1 MSSFANITQLAERI
15 QSITAGLHLA
25 IPELIIAGT
34 ILFSLLIELFLHGKT
49 ERFSTS
55 WRYFT
60 CQIPLLLALSLSFQ
74 RSELGLTGS
83 FASGLFEANLGSNAI
98 NTLILG
104 IGFLLI
110 LMNQIHKKSLSFEEL
125 TGFLSI
131 LLGALLSS
139 LSSNA
144 LSLFL
149 SIEFMSMGTYVLV
162 SLRKESSRASL
173 PYVLFGLGSSALFI
187 YGISLLY
194 GLTGTLDF
202 TSVDFSRGISVADP
216 YLRGFALGLFAVGLL
231 FKMSWA
237 PFHPWNPDVMEHLP
251 AAWMTW
257 ISTAPKLAIAFV
269 GVRLLPG
276 IPISFANE
284 LAALAILTLLVG
296 NLGALGQNKTKRLLA
311 YSSIAHGGF
320 LAMAWFF
327 QPMQALDAILF
338 YGFLYSI
345 ASLLVFY
352 LIDDVGADDVK
363 SFTGLGAE
371 KPLPAFFLLTGLIA
385 LVGLP
390 PAGTFIAKITYFSLL
405 WSNYEMTTSIGL
417 LVLLIVAIL
426 VTAISLFY
434 YLKIPF
440 QLYFKKST
448 EKSDLWIELTSLEI
462 YSYGFLTAI
471 LIASILFPA
480 VLTNLWK

>member
-1 MSSFANITQLAERI
+1 MSSFASISTLTERI
-15 QSITAGLHLA
+15 QSITAGLNYV
-25 IPELIIAGT
+25 IPELIVAGT
-34 ILFSLLIELFLHGKT
+34 ILTSLFIELFLHSKT
-49 ERFSTS
+49 EKFSTS

-74 RSELGLTGS
+74 RSELGLSGI
-83 FASGLFEANLGSNAI
+83 FAAGLFEVNIGSNAI

-110 LMNQIHKKSLSFEEL
+110 LMNQIHRKSFTFEEMI
-125 TGFLSI
+125 GFLSI

-139 LSSNA
+139 MSTHA

-149 SIEFMSMGTYVLV
+149 SIEFMSIGTYVLV
-162 SLRKESSRASL
+162 SLRKEAARASL
-173 PYVLFGLGSSALFI
+173 PYVLFGLGSSALFL

-194 GLTGTLDF
+194 GLTGSLDF

-237 PFHPWNPDVMEHLP
+237 PFHPWNPDVMENLP
-251 AAWMTW
+251 ASWMTW
-257 ISTAPKLAIAFV
+257 ISTAPKIAIAFV
-269 GVRLLPG
+269 GIRLLSILPV
-276 IPISFANE
+276 SFANE
-284 LAALAILTLLVG
+284 LAVLAVLTLMVG
-296 NLGALGQNKTKRLLA
+296 HLGALGQNKTKRLLA

-327 QPMQALDAILF
+327 QPAQALDAILF

-352 LIDDVGADDVK
+352 LIDESGAEDVPA
-363 SFTGLGAE
+363 FAGLGSS
-371 KPLPAFFLLTGLIA
+371 KPLPDFFLLTGLVA

-390 PAGTFIAKITYFSLL
+390 PAGTFLAKLTYFSLL
-405 WSNYEMTTSIGL
+405 WSNYELNQTVGIL
-417 LVLLIVAIL
+417 ILLIVAIFT
-426 VTAISLFY
+426 TAISLFY

-440 QLYFKKST
+440 QLYFKKSLV
-448 EKSDLWIELTSLEI
+448 KSSLWSEMRPLEI
-462 YSYGFLTAI
+462 GSYGFLVAI
-471 LIASILFPA
+471 LLLSILFPT

>member
-1 MSSFANITQLAERI
+1 MSSFLNIAQLTERI
-15 QSITAGLHLA
+15 QSITTGIHLI

-49 ERFSTS
+49 DKFSTS

-60 CQIPLLLALSLSFQ
+60 IQIPLLLALSLSFQ
-74 RSELGLTGS
+74 RSELALTGAL
-83 FASGLFEANLGSNAI
+83 ASGLFEVNLGSNAV
-98 NTLILG
+98 NTLLIT

-110 LMNQIHKKSLSFEEL
+110 LMNQIHRKSFTFEEL
-125 TGFLSI
+125 IGFLSI
-131 LLGALLSS
+131 LLGALFATISTS
-139 LSSNA
+139 A
-144 LSLFL
+144 LGLFL

-162 SLRKESSRASL
+162 SLRKEAARASL

-194 GLTGTLDF
+194 GLTGTLDL
-202 TSVDFSRGISVADP
+202 SGVDFSRGISVADP

-237 PFHPWNPDVMEHLP
+237 PFHPWNPDVMENLP
-251 AAWMTW
+251 ASWMTW

-269 GVRLLPG
+269 GIRIIPSLPV
-276 IPISFANE
+276 SYANE
-284 LAALAILTLLVG
+284 LAVLAILTLLVG

-327 QPMQALDAILF
+327 QPIQALDAILF
-338 YGFLYSI
+338 YGFLYSV

-352 LIDDVGADDVK
+352 LIDDSESSEISA
-363 SFTGLGAE
+363 FAGLGAT
-371 KPLPAFFLLTGLIA
+371 KSLPSFFLLSGLIA

-390 PAGTFIAKITYFSLL
+390 PAGTFIAKLTYFSLL
-405 WSNYEMTTSIGL
+405 WSNYEINPAIGI
-417 LVLLIVAIL
+417 LVLLLVAIFT
-426 VTAISLFY
+426 TAISLVY

-448 EKSDLWIELTSLEI
+448 DKSSLWSEMSGLQM

-471 LIASILFPA
+471 LLLSILFPA

>member
-1 MSSFANITQLAERI
+1 MSSFANINQLAERI

-25 IPELIIAGT
+25 IPELIVAGT

-49 ERFSTS
+49 EKFSTS

-74 RSELGLTGS
+74 RNELGSTGS
-83 FASGLFEANLGSNAI
+83 FASGLFEANVGSNAI

-110 LMNQIHKKSLSFEEL
+110 LMNQIHKKSLTFEEL

-139 LSSNA
+139 LSSNS

-194 GLTGTLDF
+194 GLTGTLDY

-216 YLRGFALGLFAVGLL
+216 NLRGFALGLFAVGLL

-237 PFHPWNPDVMEHLP
+237 PFHPWNPDVMEQLP

-257 ISTAPKLAIAFV
+257 ISTAPKIAIAFV
-269 GVRLLPG
+269 GVRLLPAL
-276 IPISFANE
+276 PVSFVNE
-284 LAALAILTLLVG
+284 LAILAVLTLLVG
-296 NLGALGQNKTKRLLA
+296 NLGALGQNNTKRLLA

-320 LAMAWFF
+320 LAIAWFF
-327 QPMQALDAILF
+327 QPIQALDAILF

-352 LIDDVGADDVK
+352 LIDEVGANEVK
-363 SFTGLGAE
+363 SFAGLGVE

-390 PAGTFIAKITYFSLL
+390 PAGTFLAKMTYFSLL

-417 LVLLIVAIL
+417 LVLLLVAIV

-448 EKSDLWIELTSLEI
+448 EKSNLWQELTSLEI

-480 VLTNLWK
+480 ALTNLWK

>member
-1 MSSFANITQLAERI
+1 MSTFSNLTQLAEKI
-15 QSITAGLHLA
+15 QSITTGLHLA
-25 IPELIIAGT
+25 IPELIVAGT
-34 ILFSLLIELFLHGKT
+34 ILFSLLIELFLHTKT
-49 ERFSTS
+49 EKFSTS

-74 RSELGLTGS
+74 RTELGITGS
-83 FASGLFEANLGSNAI
+83 FASGLFEANLGSDAI

-110 LMNQIHKKSLSFEEL
+110 LMNQIHKKSLTFEEL

-139 LSSNA
+139 MSSNA

-237 PFHPWNPDVMEHLP
+237 PFHPWNPDVMEKLP

-269 GVRLLPG
+269 GVRLLPSL
-276 IPISFANE
+276 PVSFANE
-284 LAALAILTLLVG
+284 LAVLAILTLLIG

-327 QPMQALDAILF
+327 QPVQALDAILF

-352 LIDDVGADDVK
+352 LIDEVAAEDVSDFA
-363 SFTGLGAE
+363 GLGNS
-371 KPLPAFFLLTGLIA
+371 KPMPAFFLLTGLIA

-390 PAGTFIAKITYFSLL
+390 PAGTFIAKVTYFSLL
-405 WSNYEMTTSIGL
+405 WSNYEVTTSIGL
-417 LVLLIVAIL
+417 LVLLVVALL

-440 QLYFKKST
+440 QLYFKKPAKKT
-448 EKSDLWIELTSLEI
+448 TLWMDLTSIEI
-462 YSYGFLTAI
+462 YSYGFLTLI

-480 VLTNLWK
+480 VFTNLWK

>member
-1 MSSFANITQLAERI
+1 MPSFANITQLAERI

-25 IPELIIAGT
+25 IPELIVAGT

-49 ERFSTS
+49 EKFSTS

-74 RSELGLTGS
+74 RNELGLNGL
-83 FASGLFEANLGSNAI
+83 FASGLFEANVGSNAI

-110 LMNQIHKKSLSFEEL
+110 LMNQIHKKSLTFEEL

-139 LSSNA
+139 MSSNA

-202 TSVDFSRGISVADP
+202 TSVDFSRGISVADS

-237 PFHPWNPDVMEHLP
+237 PFHPWNPDVMEQLP
-251 AAWMTW
+251 APWMTW

-269 GVRLLPG
+269 GVRLLPAL
-276 IPISFANE
+276 PVSFANE
-284 LAALAILTLLVG
+284 LAVLAVLTLLVG

-327 QPMQALDAILF
+327 QPIQALDAILF

-345 ASLLVFY
+345 ASMLVFY
-352 LIDDVGADDVK
+352 LVDEALASDVHA
-363 SFTGLGAE
+363 FAGLGSE

-390 PAGTFIAKITYFSLL
+390 PAGTFIAKMTYFSLL
-405 WSNYEMTTSIGL
+405 WSNYEITTSIGL
-417 LVLLIVAIL
+417 LILLIVAIL
-426 VTAISLFY
+426 VSAISLFY

-440 QLYFKKST
+440 QLYFKKS
-448 EKSDLWIELTSLEI
+448 KQISDLWKELTSLEI

-471 LIASILFPA
+471 LIASLLFPA
-480 VLTNLWK
+480 VFTNLWK

>member
-1 MSSFANITQLAERI
+1 MSSFSNLTQLAERI

-25 IPELIIAGT
+25 IPELIVAGT
-34 ILFSLLIELFLHGKT
+34 VLFSLLIELFLQGKT
-49 ERFSTS
+49 EKFSTS

-60 CQIPLLLALSLSFQ
+60 CQIPLLLDLSLSFQ
-74 RSELGLTGS
+74 RSELGSTGS
-83 FASGLFEANLGSNAI
+83 FASGLFEANLGSNSI
-98 NTLILG
+98 NTLILA

-110 LMNQIHKKSLSFEEL
+110 LMNQIHKKSFTFEEL
-125 TGFLSI
+125 IGFLSI
-131 LLGALLSS
+131 LLGALLGS
-139 LSSNA
+139 LSTHA

-173 PYVLFGLGSSALFI
+173 PYILFGLGSSALFI

-194 GLTGTLDF
+194 GLTGTLEF
-202 TSVDFSRGISVADP
+202 ASVDFSRGISVADP
-216 YLRGFALGLFAVGLL
+216 YLRGLALGLFAVGLL

-237 PFHPWNPDVMEHLP
+237 PFHPWNPDVMENLP

-269 GVRLLPG
+269 GIRLIPVL
-276 IPISFANE
+276 PISFANE
-284 LAALAILTLLVG
+284 LAVLAILTLLVG

-352 LIDDVGADDVK
+352 LIDEANADDVK
-363 SFTGLGAE
+363 SFAGLGAE
-371 KPLPAFFLLTGLIA
+371 KPLPAFFLLTGLVA

-390 PAGTFIAKITYFSLL
+390 PAGTFIAKMTYFSLL
-405 WSNYEMTTSIGL
+405 WSNYEINPAVGL
-417 LVLLIVAIL
+417 LILLVVAIL

-448 EKSDLWIELTSLEI
+448 EKSDLWKELTSLEI

>member
-25 IPELIIAGT
+25 IPELIVAGT

-49 ERFSTS
+49 EKFSTS

-74 RSELGLTGS
+74 RNELGSTGS
-83 FASGLFEANLGSNAI
+83 FASGLFEANVGSNAI

-110 LMNQIHKKSLSFEEL
+110 LMNQIHKKSLTFEEL

-139 LSSNA
+139 LSSNS

-194 GLTGTLDF
+194 GLTGTLDY

-237 PFHPWNPDVMEHLP
+237 PFHPWNPDVMEQLP

-269 GVRLLPG
+269 GVRLLPAL
-276 IPISFANE
+276 PVSFVNE
-284 LAALAILTLLVG
+284 LAVLAVLTLLVG
-296 NLGALGQNKTKRLLA
+296 NLGALGQNNTKRLLA

-320 LAMAWFF
+320 LAIAWFF
-327 QPMQALDAILF
+327 QPIQALDAILF

-352 LIDDVGADDVK
+352 LIDEVGANEVK
-363 SFTGLGAE
+363 SFAGLGVE

-390 PAGTFIAKITYFSLL
+390 PAGTFLAKMTYFSLL

-417 LVLLIVAIL
+417 LVILLVAIV

-448 EKSDLWIELTSLEI
+448 EKSNLWQELTSLEI

-480 VLTNLWK
+480 ALTNLWK

>member
-25 IPELIIAGT
+25 IPELIVAGT

-110 LMNQIHKKSLSFEEL
+110 LMNQIHKKSLTFEEL

-237 PFHPWNPDVMEHLP
+237 PFHPWNPDVMENLP

-257 ISTAPKLAIAFV
+257 ISTAPKVAIAFV
-269 GVRLLPG
+269 GVRLLPSL
-276 IPISFANE
+276 PVSFVNE
-284 LAALAILTLLVG
+284 LAVLAILTLLVG

-352 LIDDVGADDVK
+352 LIDEVGAGDVK
-363 SFTGLGAE
+363 SFAGLGAE

-417 LVLLIVAIL
+417 LVLLLVAIL

-448 EKSDLWIELTSLEI
+448 EKSDLWKELTSLEI

>member
-1 MSSFANITQLAERI
+1 MSSFANNSQLVERI

-49 ERFSTS
+49 EKFSTS

-74 RSELGLTGS
+74 RTELGLTGS
-83 FASGLFEANLGSNAI
+83 FASGLFESNLGSDSI

-110 LMNQIHKKSLSFEEL
+110 LMNQIHQKSLTFEEL
-125 TGFLSI
+125 IGFLSI
-131 LLGALLSS
+131 LLGALFATMSTS
-139 LSSNA
+139 V

-187 YGISLLY
+187 YGISLIY

-237 PFHPWNPDVMEHLP
+237 PFHPWNPDVMENLP
-251 AAWMTW
+251 AAWMSW

-269 GVRLLPG
+269 GIRIFPVL
-276 IPISFANE
+276 PISYANE
-284 LAALAILTLLVG
+284 LAVLAILTLLVG

-327 QPMQALDAILF
+327 QPIQALDALLF
-338 YGFLYSI
+338 YGFLYSV

-352 LIDDVGADDVK
+352 LIDEIAADEITD
-363 SFTGLGAE
+363 FAGLGTS

-405 WSNYEMTTSIGL
+405 WSNYEVSTSIGL
-417 LVLLIVAIL
+417 LVLLITAIL

-448 EKSDLWIELTSLEI
+448 KESELWKNVTSIEI
-462 YSYGFLTAI
+462 YSYGFLTVI
-471 LIASILFPA
+471 LIASILFPT

>member
-1 MSSFANITQLAERI
+1 MATFSNLTQITERI

-25 IPELIIAGT
+25 IPELIVAGT
-34 ILFSLLIELFLHGKT
+34 VLFSLLIELFLHGKT
-49 ERFSTS
+49 EKFSTS

-74 RSELGLTGS
+74 RNELGLTGS
-83 FASGLFEANLGSNAI
+83 FSSGLFEANLGSNAI
-98 NTLILG
+98 NTLILA

-125 TGFLSI
+125 IGFLSI

-139 LSSNA
+139 MSTNA

-162 SLRKESSRASL
+162 SLRKESSRANL

-237 PFHPWNPDVMEHLP
+237 PFHPWNPDVMENLP

-269 GVRLLPG
+269 GVRLLPAL
-276 IPISFANE
+276 PVSFANE
-284 LAALAILTLLVG
+284 LAVLAILTLLVG
-296 NLGALGQNKTKRLLA
+296 NLGALGQNNTKRLLA

-327 QPMQALDAILF
+327 QPIQALDAILF

-352 LIDDVGADDVK
+352 LIDEVSAEEVTAF
-363 SFTGLGAE
+363 SGLGAS
-371 KPLPAFFLLTGLIA
+371 KPLPSFFLLTGLVA

-390 PAGTFIAKITYFSLL
+390 PAGTFIAKMTYFTLL
-405 WSNYEMTTSIGL
+405 WSNYETTSSIGL
-417 LVLLIVAIL
+417 LILLIVAIL

-448 EKSDLWIELTSLEI
+448 EKTSLWIKLSSLEI

-471 LIASILFPA
+471 LIASLLFPA

>member
-1 MSSFANITQLAERI
+1 MSSFANINQLAERI

-25 IPELIIAGT
+25 IPELIVAGT

-49 ERFSTS
+49 EKFSTS

-74 RSELGLTGS
+74 RNELGSTGS
-83 FASGLFEANLGSNAI
+83 FASGLFEANVGSNAI

-110 LMNQIHKKSLSFEEL
+110 LMNQIHKKSLTFEEL

-139 LSSNA
+139 LSSNS

-194 GLTGTLDF
+194 GLTGTLDY

-237 PFHPWNPDVMEHLP
+237 PFHPWNPDVMEQLP

-257 ISTAPKLAIAFV
+257 ISTAPKIAIAFV
-269 GVRLLPG
+269 GVRLLPAL
-276 IPISFANE
+276 PVSFVNE
-284 LAALAILTLLVG
+284 LAILAVLTLLVG
-296 NLGALGQNKTKRLLA
+296 NLGALGQNNTKRLLA

-320 LAMAWFF
+320 LAIAWFF
-327 QPMQALDAILF
+327 QPIQALDAILF

-352 LIDDVGADDVK
+352 LIDEVGANEVK
-363 SFTGLGAE
+363 SFAGLGVE

-390 PAGTFIAKITYFSLL
+390 PAGTFLAKMTYFSLL

-417 LVLLIVAIL
+417 LVLLLVAIV

-440 QLYFKKST
+440 QLYFKKSA
-448 EKSDLWIELTSLEI
+448 EKSNLWQELTSLEI

-480 VLTNLWK
+480 ALTNLWK

>member
-1 MSSFANITQLAERI
+1 MSSFANNSQLVERI

-49 ERFSTS
+49 EKFSTS

-74 RSELGLTGS
+74 RTELGLTGS
-83 FASGLFEANLGSNAI
+83 FASGLFEANLGSDSI

-104 IGFLLI
+104 IGFLLV
-110 LMNQIHKKSLSFEEL
+110 LMNQIHQKSFTFEEL
-125 TGFLSI
+125 IGFLSI
-131 LLGALLSS
+131 LLGALFSTMS
-139 LSSNA
+139 TSV

-187 YGISLLY
+187 YGISLIY

-237 PFHPWNPDVMEHLP
+237 PFHPWNPDVMENLP

-269 GVRLLPG
+269 GIHLLPTL
-276 IPISFANE
+276 PVSFANE
-284 LAALAILTLLVG
+284 LAVLAILTLLVG

-320 LAMAWFF
+320 LAIAWFF
-327 QPMQALDAILF
+327 QPIQALDALLF

-352 LIDDVGADDVK
+352 LIDEIAAEQITDF
-363 SFTGLGAE
+363 SGLGTS

-405 WSNYEMTTSIGL
+405 WSNYEVSTSIGL
-417 LVLLIVAIL
+417 LFLLITAIL

-434 YLKIPF
+434 YIKIPF

-448 EKSDLWIELTSLEI
+448 KESELWKNVTSLEI

-471 LIASILFPA
+471 LIASILFPT

>member
-1 MSSFANITQLAERI
+1 MSSFANINQVAERI

-25 IPELIIAGT
+25 IPELIVAGT

-49 ERFSTS
+49 EKFSTS

-74 RSELGLTGS
+74 RNELGSTGS
-83 FASGLFEANLGSNAI
+83 FASGLFEANVGSNAI

-110 LMNQIHKKSLSFEEL
+110 LMNQIHKKSLTFEEL

-139 LSSNA
+139 LSSNS

-194 GLTGTLDF
+194 GLTGTLDY

-237 PFHPWNPDVMEHLP
+237 PFHPWNPDVMEQLP

-257 ISTAPKLAIAFV
+257 ISTAPKIAIAFV
-269 GVRLLPG
+269 GVRLLPAL
-276 IPISFANE
+276 PVSFVNE
-284 LAALAILTLLVG
+284 LAVLAVLTLLVG
-296 NLGALGQNKTKRLLA
+296 NLGALGQNNTKRLLA

-320 LAMAWFF
+320 LAIAWFF
-327 QPMQALDAILF
+327 QPIQALDAILF

-352 LIDDVGADDVK
+352 LIDEVGANEVK
-363 SFTGLGAE
+363 SFAGLGVE

-390 PAGTFIAKITYFSLL
+390 PAGTFLAKMTYFSLL

-417 LVLLIVAIL
+417 LVLLLVAIV

-448 EKSDLWIELTSLEI
+448 EKSNLWQELTSLEI

-480 VLTNLWK
+480 ALTNLWK

>member
-1 MSSFANITQLAERI
+1 MSSFANLTQLAERI

-25 IPELIIAGT
+25 IPELIVAGT
-34 ILFSLLIELFLHGKT
+34 ILFSLFIELFLHVKT
-49 ERFSTS
+49 EKFSTS

-74 RSELGLTGS
+74 RNELGLVGS

-110 LMNQIHKKSLSFEEL
+110 LMNQIHKKSFTFEEL
-125 TGFLSI
+125 IGFLSI

-139 LSSNA
+139 LSTNA

-237 PFHPWNPDVMEHLP
+237 PFHPWNPDVMEKLP
-251 AAWMTW
+251 APWMTW

-269 GVRLLPG
+269 GVRLLPAL
-276 IPISFANE
+276 PVSYANE
-284 LAALAILTLLVG
+284 LAVLAILTLLVG
-296 NLGALGQNKTKRLLA
+296 NLGALGQNNTKRLLA

-327 QPMQALDAILF
+327 QPVQALDAILF

-352 LIDDVGADDVK
+352 LIDEADADDVK
-363 SFTGLGAE
+363 SFAGLGSE
-371 KPLPAFFLLTGLIA
+371 KPVPAFFLLTGLVA

-390 PAGTFIAKITYFSLL
+390 PAGTFIAKMTYFSLL
-405 WSNYEMTTSIGL
+405 WSNYETSTALGL
-417 LVLLIVAIL
+417 LLLLLVAIL

-448 EKSDLWIELTSLEI
+448 KKTGLWNKLSSLEI

-471 LIASILFPA
+471 LIASLLFPA
-480 VLTNLWK
+480 ILTNLWK

>member
-1 MSSFANITQLAERI
+1 MSTFSNLTQLAEKI
-15 QSITAGLHLA
+15 QSITTGLHLA
-25 IPELIIAGT
+25 IPELIVAGT
-34 ILFSLLIELFLHGKT
+34 ILFSLLIELFLHTKT
-49 ERFSTS
+49 EKFSTS

-74 RSELGLTGS
+74 RTELGLTGS
-83 FASGLFEANLGSNAI
+83 FASGLFEANLGSDAI

-131 LLGALLSS
+131 LLGTLLSS
-139 LSSNA
+139 MSSNA

-237 PFHPWNPDVMEHLP
+237 PFHPWNPDVMEKLP

-257 ISTAPKLAIAFV
+257 ISTAPKLAIAFL
-269 GVRLLPG
+269 GVRLLPSL
-276 IPISFANE
+276 PVSVANE
-284 LAALAILTLLVG
+284 LAILAILTLLVG

-327 QPMQALDAILF
+327 QPVQALDAILF

-352 LIDDVGADDVK
+352 LIDEVAAEDVSDFA
-363 SFTGLGAE
+363 GLGNS
-371 KPLPAFFLLTGLIA
+371 KPMPAFFLLTGLVA

-390 PAGTFIAKITYFSLL
+390 PAGTFIAKVTYFSLL
-405 WSNYEMTTSIGL
+405 WSNYEVTTSIGL
-417 LVLLIVAIL
+417 LVLLVVALL

-440 QLYFKKST
+440 QLYFKKPAKKT
-448 EKSDLWIELTSLEI
+448 TLWMDLTSIEI
-462 YSYGFLTAI
+462 YSYGFLTLI

-480 VLTNLWK
+480 VFTNLWK

>member
-1 MSSFANITQLAERI
+1 MSSFANINQLAERI

-25 IPELIIAGT
+25 IPELIVAGT

-49 ERFSTS
+49 EKFSTS

-74 RSELGLTGS
+74 RNELGSTGS
-83 FASGLFEANLGSNAI
+83 FASGLFEANVGSNAI

-110 LMNQIHKKSLSFEEL
+110 LMNQIHKKSLTFEEL

-139 LSSNA
+139 LSSNS

-194 GLTGTLDF
+194 GLTGTLDY

-237 PFHPWNPDVMEHLP
+237 PFHPWNPDVMEQLP

-257 ISTAPKLAIAFV
+257 ISTAPKIAIAFV
-269 GVRLLPG
+269 GVRLLPAL
-276 IPISFANE
+276 PVSFVNE
-284 LAALAILTLLVG
+284 LAILAVLTLLVG
-296 NLGALGQNKTKRLLA
+296 NLGALGQNNTKRLLA

-320 LAMAWFF
+320 LAIAWFF
-327 QPMQALDAILF
+327 QPIQALDAILF

-352 LIDDVGADDVK
+352 LIDEVEANEVK
-363 SFTGLGAE
+363 SFAGLGVE

-390 PAGTFIAKITYFSLL
+390 PAGTFLAKMTYFSLL

-417 LVLLIVAIL
+417 LVLLLVAIV

-440 QLYFKKST
+440 QLYFKKSA
-448 EKSDLWIELTSLEI
+448 EKSNLWQELTSLEI

-480 VLTNLWK
+480 ALTNLWK

>member
-1 MSSFANITQLAERI
+1 MSSFATITQLAERI
-15 QSITAGLHLA
+15 QSITAGLQFA
-25 IPELIIAGT
+25 IPELITAGT
-34 ILFSLLIELFLHGKT
+34 VLFSLLIELFLHGKT
-49 ERFSTS
+49 EKFSTS

-60 CQIPLLLALSLSFQ
+60 IQIPLLLALSLSFQ
-74 RSELGLTGS
+74 RSELGVTGT
-83 FASGLFEANLGSNAI
+83 FAAGLFETNVGSNAI
-98 NTLILG
+98 NTLVLS

-110 LMNQIHKKSLSFEEL
+110 LMNQIHKKSLTFEEL
-125 TGFLSI
+125 IGFLSI

-139 LSSNA
+139 MSANA

-149 SIEFMSMGTYVLV
+149 SMEFMSMGTYVLV
-162 SLRKESSRASL
+162 SLQKESSRASL

-237 PFHPWNPDVMEHLP
+237 PFHPWNPDVMEQLP

-269 GVRLLPG
+269 GVRILPAL
-276 IPISFANE
+276 PVSFANE
-284 LAALAILTLLVG
+284 LAALAVLTLLVG

-320 LAMAWFF
+320 LALAWFF
-327 QPMQALDAILF
+327 QPIQALDAILF

-352 LIDDVGADDVK
+352 LIDEVAAVDVSA
-363 SFTGLGAE
+363 FAGLGSS
-371 KPLPAFFLLTGLIA
+371 KPVPAFFLLTGLVA
-385 LVGLP
+385 LLGLP
-390 PAGTFIAKITYFSLL
+390 PAGTFLAKLTYFSLL
-405 WSNYEMTTSIGL
+405 WSNYELNPAIGM
-417 LVLLIVAIL
+417 LVVL
-426 VTAISLFY
+426 VIAVLMTAISLFY

-440 QLYFKKST
+440 QLYFKKPV
-448 EKSDLWIELTSLEI
+448 EKSTIWPSISTLEM
-462 YSYGFLTAI
+462 YSYGFLSTI
-471 LIASILFPA
+471 LIVSLLFPE
-480 VLTNLWK
+480 VITNLWK

>member
-1 MSSFANITQLAERI
+1 MSSFASISTLTERI
-15 QSITAGLHLA
+15 QSITAGLNYV
-25 IPELIIAGT
+25 IPELIVAGS
-34 ILFSLLIELFLHGKT
+34 ILLSLFIELFLHSKT
-49 ERFSTS
+49 EKFSTS

-74 RSELGLTGS
+74 RSELGLSGI
-83 FASGLFEANLGSNAI
+83 FAAGLFEANIGSNAI

-110 LMNQIHKKSLSFEEL
+110 LMNQIHKKSFTFEEL
-125 TGFLSI
+125 IGFLSI

-139 LSSNA
+139 MSTHA

-162 SLRKESSRASL
+162 SLRKEAARASL
-173 PYVLFGLGSSALFI
+173 PYVLFGLGSSALFL

-194 GLTGTLDF
+194 GLTGSLDF

-231 FKMSWA
+231 FKMSWV
-237 PFHPWNPDVMEHLP
+237 PFHPWNPDVMENLP
-251 AAWMTW
+251 ASWMTW
-257 ISTAPKLAIAFV
+257 ISTAPKIAIAFV
-269 GVRLLPG
+269 GIRLLP
-276 IPISFANE
+276 ILPVSFANE
-284 LAALAILTLLVG
+284 LAVLAVLTLLVG
-296 NLGALGQNKTKRLLA
+296 HLGALGQNKTKRLLA

-327 QPMQALDAILF
+327 QPAQALDAILF

-352 LIDDVGADDVK
+352 LIDESGADEV
-363 SFTGLGAE
+363 SAFAGLGSS
-371 KPLPAFFLLTGLIA
+371 KPLPAFFLLTGLVA

-390 PAGTFIAKITYFSLL
+390 PAGTFLAKLTYFSLL
-405 WSNYEMTTSIGL
+405 WSNYELNQTVGIL
-417 LVLLIVAIL
+417 ILLIVAIFT
-426 VTAISLFY
+426 TAISLFY

-440 QLYFKKST
+440 QLYFKKSLV
-448 EKSDLWIELTSLEI
+448 KSSLWLEMRPLEI
-462 YSYGFLTAI
+462 GSYGFLVAI
-471 LIASILFPA
+471 LLLSILFPT

>member
-1 MSSFANITQLAERI
+1 
-15 QSITAGLHLA
+15 
-25 IPELIIAGT
+25 
-34 ILFSLLIELFLHGKT
+34 LIELFLHGKT

-237 PFHPWNPDVMEHLP
+237 PFHPWNPDVMENLP

-269 GVRLLPG
+269 AVRLLPSL
-276 IPISFANE
+276 PVSFVNE
-284 LAALAILTLLVG
+284 LAVLAILTLLVG

-352 LIDDVGADDVK
+352 LIDEVGAADVK
-363 SFTGLGAE
+363 SFAGLGTE

>member
-1 MSSFANITQLAERI
+1 MSSFANISQLTERI
-15 QSITAGLHLA
+15 QSITAGLHLV

-34 ILFSLLIELFLHGKT
+34 ILFSLVVERFLHGKT
-49 ERFSTS
+49 EKFSTS

-60 CQIPLLLALSLSFQ
+60 VQIPLLLAVSLSFQ
-74 RSELGLTGS
+74 RSELALTGS
-83 FASGLFEANLGSNAI
+83 FASGLFDVNVGSNAI
-98 NTLILG
+98 NTLILS

-125 TGFLSI
+125 IGFLSI
-131 LLGALLSS
+131 LLGALFVPISVS
-139 LSSNA
+139 A

-162 SLRKESSRASL
+162 SLRKEAARASL

-194 GLTGTLDF
+194 GLTGTLDLM
-202 TSVDFSRGISVADP
+202 SVDFSRGISVADP
-216 YLRGFALGLFAVGLL
+216 YLRGLALGLFSVGLL

-237 PFHPWNPDVMEHLP
+237 PFHPWNPDVMENLP
-251 AAWMTW
+251 ASWMTW

-269 GVRLLPG
+269 GIRILPVL
-276 IPISFANE
+276 PVSFANE
-284 LAALAILTLLVG
+284 LAVLAILTLLVG

-320 LAMAWFF
+320 IAMAWFF
-327 QPMQALDAILF
+327 QPLQALDAILF

-352 LIDDVGADDVK
+352 LIDESGAEEIS
-363 SFTGLGAE
+363 SFAGLGSA
-371 KPLPAFFLLTGLIA
+371 KPLPSFFLMSGLIA

-390 PAGTFIAKITYFSLL
+390 PAGTFIAKLTYFSLL
-405 WSNYEMTTSIGL
+405 WSNYEINHAIGILILL
-417 LVLLIVAIL
+417 LVAIFTTAVSL
-426 VTAISLFY
+426 VY

-440 QLYFKKST
+440 QLYFKKAT
-448 EKSDLWIELTSLEI
+448 EKSPIWVELSRWQI
-462 YSYGFLTAI
+462 YSYGILTAI
-471 LIASILFPA
+471 LGLSILFPEA
-480 VLTNLWK
+480 VLNLWK

>member
-25 IPELIIAGT
+25 IPELIVAGT

-237 PFHPWNPDVMEHLP
+237 PFHPWNPDVMENLP

-257 ISTAPKLAIAFV
+257 ISTAPKVAIAFV
-269 GVRLLPG
+269 GVRLLPSL
-276 IPISFANE
+276 PVSFVNE
-284 LAALAILTLLVG
+284 LAVLAILTLLVG

-352 LIDDVGADDVK
+352 LIDEVGASDVK
-363 SFTGLGAE
+363 SFAGLGTE

-448 EKSDLWIELTSLEI
+448 EKSDLWKELTSLEI

>member
-1 MSSFANITQLAERI
+1 MSSFAAISQLTERI
-15 QSITAGLHLA
+15 QSITTGLNYV
-25 IPELIIAGT
+25 IPELIVAGS
-34 ILFSLLIELFLHGKT
+34 ILLSLFIELFLHAKT
-49 ERFSTS
+49 EKFSTS

-60 CQIPLLLALSLSFQ
+60 TQIALLLALSLSFQ
-74 RSELGLTGS
+74 RSELGLSGV
-83 FASGLFEANLGSNAI
+83 FAAGLFDANLGSNAI
-98 NTLILG
+98 NTLILS

-110 LMNQIHKKSLSFEEL
+110 LMNQIHRKSFTFEEL
-125 TGFLSI
+125 ISFLSI

-139 LSSNA
+139 MSTHA

-162 SLRKESSRASL
+162 SLRKEAARASL
-173 PYVLFGLGSSALFI
+173 PYVLFGLGSSALFL
-187 YGISLLY
+187 YGISVLY

-237 PFHPWNPDVMEHLP
+237 PFHPWNPDVMENLP
-251 AAWMTW
+251 ASWMTW
-257 ISTAPKLAIAFV
+257 ISTAPKIAIAFV
-269 GVRLLPG
+269 GLRIIPLLPV
-276 IPISFANE
+276 SFANE
-284 LAALAILTLLVG
+284 LAVLAVLTLLVG
-296 NLGALGQNKTKRLLA
+296 HLGALGQNKTKRLLA

-327 QPMQALDAILF
+327 QPAQAVDAILF

-352 LIDDVGADDVK
+352 LIDESGAEDVSA
-363 SFTGLGAE
+363 FAGLGSS
-371 KPLPAFFLLTGLIA
+371 KPLPAFFLLTGLVA

-390 PAGTFIAKITYFSLL
+390 PAGTFLAKLTYFSLL
-405 WSNYEMTTSIGL
+405 WSNYELNQAMGL
-417 LVLLIVAIL
+417 LILLIVAIFT
-426 VTAISLFY
+426 TAISLFY

-440 QLYFKKST
+440 QLYFKKSLV
-448 EKSDLWIELTSLEI
+448 KSSLWSEMNSLEI

-471 LIASILFPA
+471 LILSILFPT

>member
-1 MSSFANITQLAERI
+1 MSTFSNLSQLAERI
-15 QSITAGLHLA
+15 QSITAGLQLA

-34 ILFSLLIELFLHGKT
+34 ILFSLFIELFLHGKT
-49 ERFSTS
+49 EKFSTS

-60 CQIPLLLALSLSFQ
+60 VQIPLLLALSLSFQ
-74 RSELGLTGS
+74 RSELALTGS

-110 LMNQIHKKSLSFEEL
+110 MMNQIHRKTLTFEEM
-125 TGFLSI
+125 TGFLAI

-139 LSSNA
+139 LSTNA
-144 LSLFL
+144 LSLFI

-162 SLRKESSRASL
+162 SLRKEAARASL
-173 PYVLFGLGSSALFI
+173 PYVLFGLGSSALFL

-194 GLTGTLDF
+194 GLTGTLDL

-237 PFHPWNPDVMEHLP
+237 PFHPWNPDVMENLP

-257 ISTAPKLAIAFV
+257 ISTAPKLAITFV
-269 GVRLLPG
+269 GVRLLPTM
-276 IPISFANE
+276 PVSFVNE
-284 LAALAILTLLVG
+284 LAILAILSLLVG
-296 NLGALGQNKTKRLLA
+296 NLGALGQNNTKRLLA

-320 LAMAWFF
+320 LAMSWFF
-327 QPMQALDAILF
+327 QPVQALDAILF

-352 LIDDVGADDVK
+352 LIDEVDADKVNA
-363 SFTGLGAE
+363 FAGLGAE
-371 KPLPAFFLLTGLIA
+371 KPIPAFFLLTGLVA

-390 PAGTFIAKITYFSLL
+390 PAGTFIAKMTYFSLL
-405 WSNYEMTTSIGL
+405 WSNYETSTSIGL
-417 LVLLIVAIL
+417 LILLIVAIL

-448 EKSDLWIELTSLEI
+448 EKSSLWADLSSLEI

>member
-1 MSSFANITQLAERI
+1 MSSFASISTLTERI
-15 QSITAGLHLA
+15 QSITAGLNYV
-25 IPELIIAGT
+25 IPELIVAGT
-34 ILFSLLIELFLHGKT
+34 ILTSLFIELFLHSKT
-49 ERFSTS
+49 EKFSTS

-74 RSELGLTGS
+74 RSELGLSGI
-83 FASGLFEANLGSNAI
+83 FAAGLFEVNIGSNAI

-110 LMNQIHKKSLSFEEL
+110 LMNQIHRKSFTFEEMI
-125 TGFLSI
+125 GFLSI

-139 LSSNA
+139 MSTHA

-149 SIEFMSMGTYVLV
+149 SIEFMSIGTYVLV
-162 SLRKESSRASL
+162 SLRKEAARASL
-173 PYVLFGLGSSALFI
+173 PYVLFGLGSSALFL

-194 GLTGTLDF
+194 GLTGSLDF

-237 PFHPWNPDVMEHLP
+237 PFHPWNPDVMENLP
-251 AAWMTW
+251 ASWMTW
-257 ISTAPKLAIAFV
+257 ISTAPKIAIAFV
-269 GVRLLPG
+269 GIRLLSILPV
-276 IPISFANE
+276 SFANE
-284 LAALAILTLLVG
+284 LAVLAVLTLMVG
-296 NLGALGQNKTKRLLA
+296 HLGALGQNKTKRLLA

-327 QPMQALDAILF
+327 QPAQALDAILF

-352 LIDDVGADDVK
+352 LIDESGAEDVSA
-363 SFTGLGAE
+363 FAGLGSS
-371 KPLPAFFLLTGLIA
+371 KPLPAFFLLTGLVA

-390 PAGTFIAKITYFSLL
+390 PAGTFLAKLTYFSLL
-405 WSNYEMTTSIGL
+405 WSNYELNQTVGIL
-417 LVLLIVAIL
+417 ILLIVAIFT
-426 VTAISLFY
+426 TAISLFY

-440 QLYFKKST
+440 QLYFKKSLV
-448 EKSDLWIELTSLEI
+448 KSSLWSEMRPLEI
-462 YSYGFLTAI
+462 GSYGFLVAI
-471 LIASILFPA
+471 LLLSILFPT

>member
-110 LMNQIHKKSLSFEEL
+110 LMNQIHKKSLTFEEL

-237 PFHPWNPDVMEHLP
+237 PFHPWNPDVMENLP

-257 ISTAPKLAIAFV
+257 ISTAPKVAIAFV
-269 GVRLLPG
+269 GVRLLPSL
-276 IPISFANE
+276 PVSFVNE
-284 LAALAILTLLVG
+284 LAVLAILTLLVG

-352 LIDDVGADDVK
+352 LIDEVGAGDVK
-363 SFTGLGAE
+363 SFAGLGAE

-390 PAGTFIAKITYFSLL
+390 PAGTFIAKMTYFSLL

-417 LVLLIVAIL
+417 LVLLLVAIL

-448 EKSDLWIELTSLEI
+448 EKSDLWKELTSLEI

>member
-25 IPELIIAGT
+25 IPELIVAGT

-98 NTLILG
+98 NMLILG

-237 PFHPWNPDVMEHLP
+237 PFHPWNPDVMENLP

-257 ISTAPKLAIAFV
+257 ISTAPKVAIAFV
-269 GVRLLPG
+269 GVRLLPSL
-276 IPISFANE
+276 PVSFVNE
-284 LAALAILTLLVG
+284 LAVLAILTLLVG

-352 LIDDVGADDVK
+352 LIDDVGAADVK
-363 SFTGLGAE
+363 SFAGLGTE

-448 EKSDLWIELTSLEI
+448 EKSDLWKELTSLEI

>member
-1 MSSFANITQLAERI
+1 MSSFVNITQLAERI
-15 QSITAGLHLA
+15 QSITTGLHLA
-25 IPELIIAGT
+25 IPELIVAGT
-34 ILFSLLIELFLHGKT
+34 ILCSLLIELFLHNKT
-49 ERFSTS
+49 EKFSTS

-74 RSELGLTGS
+74 RSELGSTGA

-110 LMNQIHKKSLSFEEL
+110 LMNQIHKKSLTFEEL

-139 LSSNA
+139 MSSNA

-202 TSVDFSRGISVADP
+202 TSVDFSRGISVADS

-237 PFHPWNPDVMEHLP
+237 PFHPWNPDVMENLP

-269 GVRLLPG
+269 GVRLLPAL
-276 IPISFANE
+276 PVSLANE
-284 LAALAILTLLVG
+284 LAVLAILTLLVG

-327 QPMQALDAILF
+327 QPIQALDAILF

-345 ASLLVFY
+345 ASMLVFY
-352 LIDDVGADDVK
+352 LVDEVLASDVHA
-363 SFTGLGAE
+363 FAGLGSE

-390 PAGTFIAKITYFSLL
+390 PAGTFIAKMTYFSLL
-405 WSNYEMTTSIGL
+405 WSNYEITTSIGL
-417 LVLLIVAIL
+417 LILLLVAIL

-448 EKSDLWIELTSLEI
+448 KKSNLWQELTSLEI

-480 VLTNLWK
+480 ALTNLWK

>member
-1 MSSFANITQLAERI
+1 MSSFASISTLTERI
-15 QSITAGLHLA
+15 QSITAGLNYV
-25 IPELIIAGT
+25 IPELIVAGT
-34 ILFSLLIELFLHGKT
+34 ILTSLFIELFLHSKT
-49 ERFSTS
+49 EKFSTS

-74 RSELGLTGS
+74 RSELGLSGI
-83 FASGLFEANLGSNAI
+83 FAAGLFEVNIGSNAI

-110 LMNQIHKKSLSFEEL
+110 LMNQIHRKSFTFEEMI
-125 TGFLSI
+125 GFLSI

-139 LSSNA
+139 MSTHA

-149 SIEFMSMGTYVLV
+149 SIEFMSIGTYVLV
-162 SLRKESSRASL
+162 SLRKEAARASL
-173 PYVLFGLGSSALFI
+173 PYVLFGLGSSALFL

-194 GLTGTLDF
+194 GLTGSLDF

-237 PFHPWNPDVMEHLP
+237 PFHPWNPDVMENLP
-251 AAWMTW
+251 ASWMTW
-257 ISTAPKLAIAFV
+257 ISTAPKIAIAFV
-269 GVRLLPG
+269 GIRLLP
-276 IPISFANE
+276 ILPVSFANE
-284 LAALAILTLLVG
+284 LAVLAVLTLLVG
-296 NLGALGQNKTKRLLA
+296 HLGALGQNKTKRLLA

-327 QPMQALDAILF
+327 QPVQALDAILF

-352 LIDDVGADDVK
+352 LIDESGADEV
-363 SFTGLGAE
+363 SAFAGLGSS
-371 KPLPAFFLLTGLIA
+371 KPLPAFFLLTGLVA

-390 PAGTFIAKITYFSLL
+390 PAGTFLAKLTYFSLL
-405 WSNYEMTTSIGL
+405 WSNYELNQTVGIL
-417 LVLLIVAIL
+417 ILLIVAIFT
-426 VTAISLFY
+426 TAISLFY

-440 QLYFKKST
+440 QLYFKKSLV
-448 EKSDLWIELTSLEI
+448 KSSLWSEMRPLEI
-462 YSYGFLTAI
+462 GSYGFLVAI
-471 LIASILFPA
+471 LLLSILFPT

>member
-1 MSSFANITQLAERI
+1 MSSFTKLTQLAERI
-15 QSITAGLHLA
+15 QSITTGLHLA

-34 ILFSLLIELFLHGKT
+34 ILFSLFIELFLHGKT

-74 RSELGLTGS
+74 RSELSFVGT

-110 LMNQIHKKSLSFEEL
+110 LMNQIHKKSLTFEEL

-139 LSSNA
+139 MSSNA

-231 FKMSWA
+231 FKISWA

-269 GVRLLPG
+269 GVRILPAL
-276 IPISFANE
+276 PISFANE
-284 LAALAILTLLVG
+284 LAVLAILTLLVG
-296 NLGALGQNKTKRLLA
+296 NLGALGQNKIKRLLA

-327 QPMQALDAILF
+327 QPIQALDAILF
-338 YGFLYSI
+338 YGFLYSM

-352 LIDDVGADDVK
+352 LIDEMAVEKVTDFA
-363 SFTGLGAE
+363 GLGSS

-390 PAGTFIAKITYFSLL
+390 PAGTFIAKMTYFSLL
-405 WSNYEMTTSIGL
+405 WSNYEITTSIGL
-417 LVLLIVAIL
+417 LVLLVTAIL

-440 QLYFKKST
+440 QLYFKKAS
-448 EKSDLWIELTSLEI
+448 EKTTLWADQTSLEI

-471 LIASILFPA
+471 LIASMLYPA
-480 VLTNLWK
+480 ALTNLWK

>member
-25 IPELIIAGT
+25 IPELIVAGT

-49 ERFSTS
+49 EKFSTS

-74 RSELGLTGS
+74 RSELGSTGS
-83 FASGLFEANLGSNAI
+83 FASGLFEANVGSNAI

-110 LMNQIHKKSLSFEEL
+110 LMNQIHKKSLTFEEL

-139 LSSNA
+139 LSSNS

-194 GLTGTLDF
+194 GLTGTLDY

-237 PFHPWNPDVMEHLP
+237 PFHPWNPDVMEQLP

-269 GVRLLPG
+269 GVRLLPAL
-276 IPISFANE
+276 PVSFVNE
-284 LAALAILTLLVG
+284 LAVLAVLTLLVG
-296 NLGALGQNKTKRLLA
+296 NLGALGQNNTKRLLA

-320 LAMAWFF
+320 LAIAWFF
-327 QPMQALDAILF
+327 QPIQALDAILF

-352 LIDDVGADDVK
+352 LIDEVGANEVK
-363 SFTGLGAE
+363 SFAGLGVE

-390 PAGTFIAKITYFSLL
+390 PAGTFLAKMTYFSLL

-417 LVLLIVAIL
+417 LVLLLVAIV

-448 EKSDLWIELTSLEI
+448 EKSNLWQELTSLEI

-480 VLTNLWK
+480 ALTNLWK

>member
-1 MSSFANITQLAERI
+1 MSSFASISTLTERI
-15 QSITAGLHLA
+15 QSITAGLNYV
-25 IPELIIAGT
+25 IPELIVAGT
-34 ILFSLLIELFLHGKT
+34 ILTSLFIELFLHSKT
-49 ERFSTS
+49 EKFSTS

-74 RSELGLTGS
+74 RSELGLSGI
-83 FASGLFEANLGSNAI
+83 FAAGLFEANIGSNAI

-110 LMNQIHKKSLSFEEL
+110 LMNQIHRKSFTFEEMI
-125 TGFLSI
+125 GFLSI

-139 LSSNA
+139 MSTHA

-149 SIEFMSMGTYVLV
+149 SIEFMSIGTYVLV
-162 SLRKESSRASL
+162 SLRKEAARASL
-173 PYVLFGLGSSALFI
+173 PYVLFGLGSSALFL

-194 GLTGTLDF
+194 GLTGSLDF

-237 PFHPWNPDVMEHLP
+237 PFHPWNPDVMENLP
-251 AAWMTW
+251 ASWMTW
-257 ISTAPKLAIAFV
+257 ISTAPKIAIAFV
-269 GVRLLPG
+269 GIRLLP
-276 IPISFANE
+276 ILPVSFANE
-284 LAALAILTLLVG
+284 LAVLAVLTLLVG
-296 NLGALGQNKTKRLLA
+296 HLGALGQNKTKRLLA

-320 LAMAWFF
+320 LGMAWFF
-327 QPMQALDAILF
+327 QPVQALDAILF

-352 LIDDVGADDVK
+352 LIDESGADEV
-363 SFTGLGAE
+363 SAFAGLGSS
-371 KPLPAFFLLTGLIA
+371 KPLPAFFLLTGLVA

-390 PAGTFIAKITYFSLL
+390 PAGTFLAKLTYFSLL
-405 WSNYEMTTSIGL
+405 WSNYELNQTVGIL
-417 LVLLIVAIL
+417 ILLIVAIFT
-426 VTAISLFY
+426 TAISLFY

-440 QLYFKKST
+440 QLYFKKSLV
-448 EKSDLWIELTSLEI
+448 KSSLWSEMRPLEI
-462 YSYGFLTAI
+462 GSYGFLVAI
-471 LIASILFPA
+471 LLLSILFPT
-480 VLTNLWK
+480 VLTNLW

>member
-1 MSSFANITQLAERI
+1 MPSFANITQLAERI

-25 IPELIIAGT
+25 IPELIVAGT

-49 ERFSTS
+49 EKFSTS

-74 RSELGLTGS
+74 RNELGLNGS
-83 FASGLFEANLGSNAI
+83 FASGLFEANVGSNAI

-110 LMNQIHKKSLSFEEL
+110 LMNQIHKKSLTFEEL

-139 LSSNA
+139 MSSNA

-202 TSVDFSRGISVADP
+202 TSVDFSRGISVADS

-237 PFHPWNPDVMEHLP
+237 PFHPWNPDVMENLP

-269 GVRLLPG
+269 GVRLLPAL
-276 IPISFANE
+276 PVSLANE
-284 LAALAILTLLVG
+284 LAVLAILTLLVG

-327 QPMQALDAILF
+327 QPIQALDAILF

-345 ASLLVFY
+345 ASMLVFY
-352 LIDDVGADDVK
+352 LVDEVLASDVHA
-363 SFTGLGAE
+363 FAGLGSE

-390 PAGTFIAKITYFSLL
+390 PAGTFIAKMTYFSLL
-405 WSNYEMTTSIGL
+405 WSNYEITTSIGL
-417 LVLLIVAIL
+417 LILLLVAIL

-440 QLYFKKST
+440 QLYFKKT
-448 EKSDLWIELTSLEI
+448 KQISDLWKELTSLEI

-471 LIASILFPA
+471 LIASLLFPA
-480 VLTNLWK
+480 VFTNLWK

>member
-1 MSSFANITQLAERI
+1 MPSFANLTQLAERI
-15 QSITAGLHLA
+15 QSITTGLQLA
-25 IPELIIAGT
+25 IPELIVAGT
-34 ILFSLLIELFLHGKT
+34 ILFSLLMELFLHNKT
-49 ERFSTS
+49 EKFSTS
-55 WRYFT
+55 WRYFI

-74 RSELGLTGS
+74 RAELASTGS
-83 FASGLFEANLGSNAI
+83 FASGLWEANLGSNAI
-98 NTLILG
+98 NTLLLA

-110 LMNQIHKKSLSFEEL
+110 LMNQIHQKSLSFEEL

-139 LSSNA
+139 MSSNA

-162 SLRKESSRASL
+162 SLRKDAARASL
-173 PYVLFGLGSSALFI
+173 PYVLFGLGSSALFL

-194 GLTGTLDF
+194 GLTGTLDL

-216 YLRGFALGLFAVGLL
+216 YLRGFALALFAVGLL

-237 PFHPWNPDVMEHLP
+237 PFHPWNPDVMENLP

-269 GVRLLPG
+269 GVRILPTL
-276 IPISFANE
+276 PVSFANE
-284 LAALAILTLLVG
+284 LAVLAILTLLVG

-327 QPMQALDAILF
+327 QPIQALDAILF

-352 LIDDVGADDVK
+352 LIDEAAAAEVSAF
-363 SFTGLGAE
+363 SGLGSE
-371 KPLPAFFLLTGLIA
+371 KPLPAFFLLSGLIA

-405 WSNYEMTTSIGL
+405 WSNYELSSSVGL
-417 LVLLIVAIL
+417 LVLLMVAIL

-440 QLYFKKST
+440 QMYFKKST
-448 EKSDLWIELTSLEI
+448 EKTVIWKDLSSLQI

-471 LIASILFPA
+471 LMASILFPA
-480 VLTNLWK
+480 VFTNLWK

>member
-1 MSSFANITQLAERI
+1 MSLFPTIAQLPERI

-25 IPELIIAGT
+25 IPELIVAGT
-34 ILFSLLIELFLHGKT
+34 ILFSLFIELFLHGKT
-49 ERFSTS
+49 EKFSTS

-74 RSELGLTGS
+74 RNELGSAGS
-83 FASGLFEANLGSNAI
+83 FASGLFEANVGSNAI

-125 TGFLSI
+125 TGFLSL

-194 GLTGTLDF
+194 GLTGTLDYS
-202 TSVDFSRGISVADP
+202 SVDFSRGISVADP

-237 PFHPWNPDVMEHLP
+237 PFHPWNPDLMQELP

-269 GVRLLPG
+269 GVRLLPSL
-276 IPISFANE
+276 PVSFTNE
-284 LAALAILTLLVG
+284 LAVLAILTLLVG
-296 NLGALGQNKTKRLLA
+296 NLGALGQNNTKRLLA

-327 QPMQALDAILF
+327 QPIQALDAILF

-352 LIDDVGADDVK
+352 LIDEVSANEVT
-363 SFTGLGAE
+363 SFAGLGSE

-390 PAGTFIAKITYFSLL
+390 PAGTFLAKITYFSLL
-405 WSNYEMTTSIGL
+405 WSTYEMTTSMGL
-417 LVLLIVAIL
+417 LVLLIIAIL

-440 QLYFKKST
+440 HLYFKKST
-448 EKSDLWIELTSLEI
+448 KKADVWKELTSLEI

-471 LIASILFPA
+471 LIVSILFPEA
-480 VLTNLWK
+480 LTNLWK

>member
-25 IPELIIAGT
+25 IPELIVAGT

-98 NTLILG
+98 NMLILG

-237 PFHPWNPDVMEHLP
+237 PFHPWNPDVMENLP

-257 ISTAPKLAIAFV
+257 ISTAPKVAIAFV
-269 GVRLLPG
+269 GVRLLPSL
-276 IPISFANE
+276 PVSFVNE
-284 LAALAILTLLVG
+284 LAVLAILTLLVG

-352 LIDDVGADDVK
+352 LIDEVGAADVK
-363 SFTGLGAE
+363 SFAGLGTE

-448 EKSDLWIELTSLEI
+448 EKSDLWKELTSLEI

>member
-25 IPELIIAGT
+25 IPELIVAGT

-149 SIEFMSMGTYVLV
+149 SIEFMSMGTYVIV

-202 TSVDFSRGISVADP
+202 MSVDFSRGISVADP

-237 PFHPWNPDVMEHLP
+237 PFHPWNPDVMENLP

-269 GVRLLPG
+269 GVRLLPSL
-276 IPISFANE
+276 PVSFVNE
-284 LAALAILTLLVG
+284 LAVLAILTLLVG
-296 NLGALGQNKTKRLLA
+296 NLGALGQNNTKRLLA

-352 LIDDVGADDVK
+352 LIDEVGADDVK
-363 SFTGLGAE
+363 SFAGLGTE

-390 PAGTFIAKITYFSLL
+390 PAGTFIAKMTYFSLL

-417 LVLLIVAIL
+417 LVLLLVAII

-440 QLYFKKST
+440 QMYFKKSS
-448 EKSDLWIELTSLEI
+448 EKSNLWKGLTSLEI

>member
-25 IPELIIAGT
+25 IPELIVAGT

-49 ERFSTS
+49 EKFSTS

-74 RSELGLTGS
+74 RNELGSTGS
-83 FASGLFEANLGSNAI
+83 FASGLFEANVGSNAI

-110 LMNQIHKKSLSFEEL
+110 LMNQIHKKSLTFEEL

-139 LSSNA
+139 LSSNS

-194 GLTGTLDF
+194 GLTGTLDY

-237 PFHPWNPDVMEHLP
+237 PFHPWNPDVMENLP

-257 ISTAPKLAIAFV
+257 ISTAPKIAIAFV
-269 GVRLLPG
+269 GVRLLPAL
-276 IPISFANE
+276 PVSFVNE
-284 LAALAILTLLVG
+284 LAILAVLTLLVG
-296 NLGALGQNKTKRLLA
+296 NLGALGQNNTKRLLA

-320 LAMAWFF
+320 LAIAWFF
-327 QPMQALDAILF
+327 QPIQALDAILF

-352 LIDDVGADDVK
+352 LIDEVGANEVK
-363 SFTGLGAE
+363 SFAGLGVE

-390 PAGTFIAKITYFSLL
+390 PAGTFLAKMTYFSLL

-417 LVLLIVAIL
+417 LVLLLVAIV

-448 EKSDLWIELTSLEI
+448 EKSNLWQDLTSLEI

-480 VLTNLWK
+480 ALTNLWK